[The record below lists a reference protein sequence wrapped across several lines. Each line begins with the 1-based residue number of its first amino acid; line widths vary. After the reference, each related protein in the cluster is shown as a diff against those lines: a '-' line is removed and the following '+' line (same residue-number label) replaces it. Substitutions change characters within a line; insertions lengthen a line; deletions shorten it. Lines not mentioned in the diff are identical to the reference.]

1 MDARTLVFGDN
12 QSRGEVL
19 VSQRLPATAEAAL
32 PIVLFREIWAA
43 VGNPRSSQQ
52 LTDIF
57 AAGPSVHR
65 VQARAQ
71 LMEAK

>member
-1 MDARTLVFGDN
+1 MDGRTLVFGDN

-19 VSQRLPATAEAAL
+19 GSQRLPATAEAAL
-32 PIVLFREIWAA
+32 SIVLFREIWAA
-43 VGNPRSSQQ
+43 IGNPRSSQE

-57 AAGPSVHR
+57 AAGPNVHR